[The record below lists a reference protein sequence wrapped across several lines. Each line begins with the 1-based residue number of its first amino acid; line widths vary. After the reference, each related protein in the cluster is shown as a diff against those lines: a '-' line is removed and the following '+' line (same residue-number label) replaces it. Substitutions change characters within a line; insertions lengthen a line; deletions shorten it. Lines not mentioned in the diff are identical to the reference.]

1 MRAPSFFCENESST
15 GLTLHYRSKRRG
27 FVHYVMG
34 QIKQVFFDDY
44 IGLLVSISRT
54 ILMILQVGKLIYDR
68 DVDIEMVKEEMLFD
82 MHVVTFNL
90 RFDNRAFA
98 ALTAMDREDQR
109 LPLKASIFIEIFPFC
124 ILFGYA

>member
-1 MRAPSFFCENESST
+1 
-15 GLTLHYRSKRRG
+15 
-27 FVHYVMG
+27 MG

-90 RFDNRAFA
+90 RFDTRAFA